1 MKKFF
6 NKNKIVI
13 ILATIVLVYFSYI
26 YIKQELKHDEL
37 TNDKIY
43 YANEIDRLKVEIEE
57 LNKKID
63 EISTPEYIEKIARER
78 LKMVKPDEIIYI
90 IDEQD

>member
-13 ILATIVLVYFSYI
+13 ILALVVLLYFSYI
-26 YIKQELKHDEL
+26 LIKQELKYNEL
-37 TNDKIY
+37 MDDKIY
-43 YANEIDRLKVEIEE
+43 YANEIDRLKEVIEE

-63 EISTPEYIEKIARER
+63 EISTPEYIEQIARER